1 MLYAILSFLKKITM
15 KILKTT
21 LLLAIF
27 FMPFNVLKAD
37 YFRCNQS
44 GNWNNPNI
52 WTRLYGT
59 DPSTLPGL
67 DDYVSITGKTVTLNS
82 DVFCRDLI
90 LTESTL
96 DAANYNIKVA
106 ERLNLYTNFNRQ
118 PSNIINVKYLEA
130 RSCNTLYG
138 SISSANPGGKIEIL
152 AAPDGL
158 IAYADLFQTYGF
170 SAPYPPSL
178 SIRNCTIEIGGAKG
192 ASLFLGENS
201 ILRNS
206 SYAAIREIFTDNEA
220 PVGYGSFG
228 RIEILNNLVLNNYSV
243 SNVTYNWKCPVVI
256 NSTITVPD
264 GTILG
269 LSTTP
274 EYTITGTGKIIL
286 QQGGLLNSSVGLA
299 PLELKGPSLENYTV
313 LNSLPI
319 IFNGTTPQTLSGPGT
334 INNVTVDNPNGL
346 TIGNNDTF
354 SINTL
359 TLINGGL
366 ILNNKDLTV
375 NTLIGDSPTRY
386 VQTNGTGH
394 FIRPLIPSGAF
405 NTFPIG
411 TATSYSPVTLRQFN
425 TSSVSYKYGANVRN
439 GINPARPLIGVA
451 GTDFVNKEWGIIRE
465 SIVPATAVTVVQLR
479 WQSADENAG
488 ADCNNYRMLHHNGTT
503 WEALP
508 EISTTRDCINKF
520 IRLSNVTSFSPFAVG
535 LANAV
540 LSTDL
545 ISIKATPQYQ
555 AVLVNWQTANE
566 QDMLDFGVERSVDGL
581 KFEQIGSVK
590 ATNAPNIY
598 SYKDATAQDNVLYY
612 YRLAMRENNG
622 KTEYS
627 KVVTAT
633 LSGKNKTVSVF
644 PNPAKDVLNISGIEP
659 TDEWQIVDIIGK
671 TRATY
676 KGSQTLDLSGFSNG
690 IYFIK
695 IGNENRSR
703 FVVSK

>member
-1 MLYAILSFLKKITM
+1 M

-21 LLLAIF
+21 LFLAVF
-27 FMPFNVLKAD
+27 FMPFQLLAAAKFDCA
-37 YFRCNQS
+37 QS
-44 GNWNNPNI
+44 GLWSSTTT
-52 WTRLYGT
+52 WTITSGS
-59 DPSTLPGL
+59 DADGIPDA
-67 DDYVSITGKTVTLNS
+67 DDDVTITQKTVTLNS
-82 DVFCRDLI
+82 DIECDFLRLNSATIDANDVYDIVINNIKNLSAFGLASNYLI
-90 LTESTL
+90 LNSYLGGNINFTTIIMSKDIANSYGLMINNSTC
-96 DAANYNIKVA
+96 NVA
-106 ERLNLYTNFNRQ
+106 
-118 PSNIINVKYLEA
+118 
-130 RSCNTLYG
+130 
-138 SISSANPGGKIEIL
+138 SIL
-152 AAPDGL
+152 
-158 IAYADLFQTYGF
+158 
-170 SAPYPPSL
+170 
-178 SIRNCTIEIGGAKG
+178 TIFELTPNDVFIGAG
-192 ASLFLGENS
+192 S
-201 ILRNS
+201 ILRITTLPPSNTFVNLGLVN
-206 SYAAIREIFTDNEA
+206 ILTDNVE
-220 PVGYGSFG
+220 PLGGFG
-228 RIEILNNLVLNNYSV
+228 ILKIETNAKCV
-243 SNVTYNWKCPVVI
+243 STSIQCPLVI
-256 NSTITVPD
+256 NGSLEVTNAF
-264 GTILG
+264 GNILG

-274 EYTITGTGKIIL
+274 EYPITGTGKIIL
-286 QQGGLLNSSVGLA
+286 QKGGLLNSSVGLA

-334 INNVTVDNPNGL
+334 INKVTVDNPNGL

-354 SINTL
+354 SINIL

-375 NTLIGDSPTRY
+375 NTLIGATNTRY

-394 FIRPLIPSGAF
+394 FFQPMIPNGGF
-405 NTFPIG
+405 NTIPIG
-411 TATSYSPVTLRQFN
+411 TATSYSPISIRTFGTNNVA
-425 TSSVSYKYGANVRN
+425 YKYGANVRN
-439 GINPARPLIGVA
+439 GISPARPLLGVA
-451 GTDFVNKEWGIIRE
+451 GTDFINKEWGIKRE
-465 SIVPATAVTVVQLR
+465 PIPSNLTPNTVVTLP

-488 ADCNNYRMLHHNGTT
+488 ANCNNFRMLHHNGTT

-545 ISIKATPQYQ
+545 ISIKAAPQYQ

-566 QDMLDFGVERSVDGL
+566 QNMLDFGVERSVDGL
-581 KFEQIGSVK
+581 KFEQIGTVK

-598 SYKDATAQDNVLYY
+598 SYKDATAQDNTLYY

-633 LSGKNKTVSVF
+633 LSGKTKTVSVF
-644 PNPAKDVLNISGIEP
+644 PNPAKDVLNISGIESSN
-659 TDEWQIVDIIGK
+659 EWQIVDVIGK

-676 KGSQTLDLSGFSNG
+676 KGSQTLDLAGFSNG

>member
-1 MLYAILSFLKKITM
+1 M
-15 KILKTT
+15 KIFKAT
-21 LLLAIF
+21 LLLAVF
-27 FMPFNVLKAD
+27 FMPFHVLKAAT
-37 YFRCNQS
+37 FECNQS
-44 GNWNNPNI
+44 GLWNNSAI
-52 WTRLYGT
+52 WTITLGSDT
-59 DPSTLPGL
+59 DGIPDA
-67 DDYVSITGKTVTLNS
+67 DDEVNITQKTVTLTTDIGCNVLKMYS
-82 DVFCRDLI
+82 A
-90 LTESTL
+90 TL
-96 DAANYNIKVA
+96 DAANKIMTVDLTY
-106 ERLNLYTNFNRQ
+106 LYTS
-118 PSNIINVKYLEA
+118 SNKQASFIVNVYKIIGGFIHSE
-130 RSCNTLYG
+130 YG
-138 SISSANPGGKIEIL
+138 SISSLYSGGFISLYLVLFLPEASPNYPNI
-152 AAPDGL
+152 G
-158 IAYADLFQTYGF
+158 FQTYNF
-170 SAPYPPSL
+170 STPYPPAL
-178 SIRNCTIEIGGAKG
+178 SVKNCTVEINGGSG
-192 ASLFLGENS
+192 STLFLGENT
-201 ILRNS
+201 ILRS
-206 SYAAIREIFTDNEA
+206 LGGKVRYREILTDNA
-220 PVGYGSFG
+220 IPVGVPYGSLGKVELNHDFDLNL
-228 RIEILNNLVLNNYSV
+228 ITPNVPEIYNWRCPIVINANITVSNLV
-243 SNVTYNWKCPVVI
+243 T
-256 NSTITVPD
+256 
-264 GTILG
+264 LG
-269 LSTTP
+269 LSTS
-274 EYTITGTGKIIL
+274 YTDPAYPITGTGKIIL

-334 INNVTVDNPNGL
+334 VNNVTVDNPNGL

-354 SINTL
+354 SINRL

-386 VQTNGTGH
+386 IQTNGTGH

-411 TATSYSPVTLRQFN
+411 TATSYSPVILRLFN

-439 GINPARPLIGVA
+439 GINPARPLTGVA
-451 GTDFVNKEWGIIRE
+451 GTDFVNKEWGITRE
-465 SIVPATAVTVVQLR
+465 DAVPTTAVTVVQLP

-488 ADCNNYRMLHHNGTT
+488 ADCNNFRMLHHNGTT
-503 WEALP
+503 WEALS
-508 EISTTRDCINKF
+508 EISTTRDCINRF
-520 IRLSNVTSFSPFAVG
+520 IRLSNVTEFSPFAVG
-535 LANAV
+535 LANSV

-545 ISIKATPQYQ
+545 ISIKAAPQYQ

-566 QDMLDFGVERSVDGL
+566 QNMLDFGVERSLDGL
-581 KFEQIGSVK
+581 KFEQIATVK

-598 SYKDATAQDNVLYY
+598 SYKDATAQDNTLYY

-633 LSGKNKTVSVF
+633 LSGKTKTVLVF

-659 TDEWQIVDIIGK
+659 SDEWQIVDIIGK

-676 KGSQTLDLSGFSNG
+676 KGSQTLDLAGFSNG